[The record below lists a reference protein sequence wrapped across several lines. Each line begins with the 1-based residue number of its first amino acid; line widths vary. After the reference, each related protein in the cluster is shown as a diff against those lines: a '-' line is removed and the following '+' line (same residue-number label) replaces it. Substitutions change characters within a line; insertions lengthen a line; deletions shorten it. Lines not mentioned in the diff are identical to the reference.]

1 MIEKKLNSDFF
12 KKTVK
17 ELVLKASFDLD
28 PRVELLLKQAEK
40 KELSANGKIA
50 LKIILENIK
59 LARKEKKPICQD
71 TGLAIFFLELGRKLK
86 IDFDLTKVLNQG
98 LREASGQGFL
108 RNSVADPITR
118 KNTMDNTP
126 AIIHLN
132 MTEGN
137 QLKIKLLIKG
147 AGSENQS
154 IVQMLKPGD
163 GIEGIKSA
171 VLEKVKSA
179 GAKACP
185 PIFIGLGIGGDLE
198 LSALLAK
205 KALTRPA
212 GTKNK
217 DRILARLEEE
227 ILEAVNQL
235 GIGPAGLGG
244 RFTALAVQAE
254 KAPGHIASLALAIN
268 LQCWAHRSAEAVL

>member
-1 MIEKKLNSDFF
+1 MQRLNPKLLKN
-12 KKTVK
+12 TVK
-17 ELVLKASFDLD
+17 DLALSANFDLD
-28 PRVELLLKQAEK
+28 KRVEKLIRKAEK
-40 KELSANGKIA
+40 QEISPNGKIA

-59 LARKEKKPICQD
+59 LARKKKMPICQD
-71 TGLAIFFLELGRKLK
+71 TGLAVFFLELGRNLK

-98 LREASGQGFL
+98 LREASREGFL
-108 RNSVADPITR
+108 RNSVADPISR
-118 KNTMDNTP
+118 KNTKDNTP

-132 MTEGN
+132 LTDGN
-137 QLKIKLLIKG
+137 RLKIKLLIKG

-154 IVQMLKPGD
+154 LARMLKPGE
-163 GIEGIKSA
+163 GIEGIKKA
-171 VLEKVKSA
+171 VVEWVQSA
-179 GAKACP
+179 GGKACP

-205 KALTRPA
+205 KALLRPA
-212 GTKNK
+212 GSKNQ
-217 DRILARLEEE
+217 DPVLAHLEKE
-227 ILEAVNQL
+227 ILEAVNQS
-235 GIGPAGLGG
+235 GIGPGGLGG